1 MTDIDPD
8 RLGSTEPNTLT
19 TVQLIERLTAQVST
33 LVRTEIRQAL
43 DEVKTKGSRLGVGI
57 GISGGGTLLLL
68 YGLAALIATAVLGLA
83 TVLAPWLAALI
94 VGVVVLVLG
103 ALLVAIGAARAKRA
117 VPPVPERTAASARA
131 DVDAVK
137 EALR

>member
-8 RLGSTEPNTLT
+8 RLGSTDPNTLT

-57 GISGGGTLLLL
+57 GISGTGTLLLL
-68 YGLAALIATAVLGLA
+68 YGLAALIATAILSLA

>member
-1 MTDIDPD
+1 M
-8 RLGSTEPNTLT
+8 
-19 TVQLIERLTAQVST
+19 
-33 LVRTEIRQAL
+33 RTEIGQAL
-43 DEVKTKGSRLGVGI
+43 DEVKKRGSRLGVGI

-117 VPPVPERTAASARA
+117 APPVPERTAASARA